1 MAVVDGSVFLG
12 EEDGLAG
19 QAMAQAVETGPGFA
33 FDGTGTGGFLC
44 VFTIGIEL
52 GFREG

>member
-33 FDGTGTGGFLC
+33 FGGAGTGGFLC
-44 VFTIGIEL
+44 VFPVGVEL
-52 GFREG
+52 GLRDG